1 MNISTTIR
9 TYLANKNGQY
19 KVRVVQPADS
29 FENALVAARLPPS
42 QVARTVLL
50 KSGSAYLMAIVPA
63 DREVDAEALKRLFKR
78 DFLPCDPADVQEL
91 MPDCHPDY
99 LPPLAEPYGLKA
111 IQDKRLRNLENVYF
125 ASGAPELFVRASRDD
140 FAKLQVDTWRGYDIS
155 RESSEVADAGTAAVT
170 AMRDAIK
177 RKVQSVSSLPT
188 MPGIAAEIIRLR
200 HNPYSHA
207 SELAAVIEQDP
218 SLAAQLIRYATSPLY
233 AYQGKVESVEQAII
247 RVLGM
252 DFVFDIAF
260 GLSLG
265 KTFRNPKEGPLG
277 LNAFWHHAV
286 RCASLTQALCN
297 TIEYSR
303 RPPPGVGYLAGLLHN
318 FGFLLL
324 GHLFPEQFD
333 RMNRAMA
340 EQPGRDVLEMERE
353 VVGVT
358 HTELGLW
365 LMDAW
370 DMPKEIVDAVREHHN
385 PEHRGDYSIYAN
397 LVFVANALL
406 KRHGIGDAAKSE
418 IPGALLARIGVGETE
433 LARALGTVLK
443 DEEGL
448 DFIARKMAA

>member
-1 MNISTTIR
+1 MNIPTTVR
-9 TYLANKNGQY
+9 TYLATKNGQY

-29 FENALVAARLPPS
+29 FESTLAAARLSPA
-42 QVARTVLL
+42 QVARTVLM

-63 DREVDAEALKRLFKR
+63 DREVDPEALKRLFKR
-78 DFLPCDPADVQEL
+78 DFTPCSDAEVQEL
-91 MPDCHPDY
+91 MPNCAADY

-111 IQDKRLRNLENVYF
+111 IQDKRLRALENVYF
-125 ASGAPELFVRASRDD
+125 TAGVPELFVRASRDD
-140 FAKLQVDTWRGYDIS
+140 FAKLQVDAWRGYDIS
-155 RESSEVADAGTAAVT
+155 RESVKAPPADAGVAAI
-170 AMRDAIK
+170 RDAIK
-177 RKVQSVSSLPT
+177 RKVQSVNTLPT

-200 HNPYSHA
+200 NNPYSHA

-218 SLAAQLIRYATSPLY
+218 SLSAQLLRYATSPLY
-233 AYQGKVESVEQAII
+233 AYQGKVESVEQAIV

-252 DFVFDIAF
+252 DFVYDIAF

-286 RCASLTQALCN
+286 RCATLTQALCN
-297 TIEYSR
+297 AVEYSR

-324 GHLFPEQFD
+324 GHLFPEQFE
-333 RMNRAMA
+333 RLNRTLA
-340 EQPGRDVLEMERE
+340 EQPDCDLEALERE

-370 DMPKEIVDAVREHHN
+370 DMPKEIIEAVSEHHN
-385 PEHRGDYSIYAN
+385 PAHRSDYSIYAN
-397 LVFVANALL
+397 LVCVANALL
-406 KRHGIGDAAKSE
+406 KRQGIGDAATTE
-418 IPGALLARIGVGETE
+418 VPAALLTRIGLGEQE
-433 LARALGTVLK
+433 LVRALGTLLK